1 MKGLGLILAA
11 ILIFALAACSG
22 GNSASTDN
30 NGNSGDSGSSGDSGG
45 TTNISFWGP
54 FSGPDGPNMKK
65 IVDAYNKSQDKV
77 HVDFQIVPFT
87 DYYKKVDLAFNSGKT
102 PDVLIIHG
110 NQLTKYVQKD
120 LLKNLND
127 FVGDKIKKSDYNQ
140 TAIEQDTFD
149 GNLYA
154 IPLDIHPLMMYWNKD
169 MFKAAG
175 LDPNKPPQTREEFL
189 KVTQKLTDAS
199 KGQYGYVVPTL
210 WPQQF
215 IFPTIVYQN
224 GGKMLKDGKV
234 DYTSDAVVNALK
246 FEHDLIYKYK
256 VSPPNVQQDGEVT
269 LFLQGKNAIQFN
281 GPWMLN
287 QFKEAGLNFGEAPVP
302 QLGTEQQAVFTDGH
316 NFAIPK
322 SDDEET
328 VTAVMDFLKYVG
340 GHGMSWA
347 KSGQAPAAKATY
359 QSEEFQSLK
368 YQPAI
373 VKEFEYAQFAPKD
386 PNWGT
391 YTTPLWDA
399 VNKVLLDKADAMEA
413 LKKAEE
419 QANKAAQ

>member
-1 MKGLGLILAA
+1 MKKMKWLSW
-11 ILIFALAACSG
+11 IFAGLLVFSLAACSG
-22 GNSASTDN
+22 N
-30 NGNSGDSGSSGDSGG
+30 GDSGNAGGSGDSGG
-45 TTNISFWGP
+45 SGEAKQITFWGP

-65 IVDAYNKSQDKV
+65 IVDAYNDSQSKY
-77 HVDFQIVPFT
+77 HVNFQIVPQS
-87 DYYKKVDLAFNSGKT
+87 DYYKKVDLSFNSKKNT

-110 NQLTKYVQKD
+110 NQLTKYVNKGLLKD
-120 LLKNLND
+120 LSG
-127 FVGDKIKKSDYNQ
+127 VIGDKIKKSDYNK

-149 GNLYA
+149 GKLYA
-154 IPLDIHPLMMYWNKD
+154 IPLDIHPLIMYWNKD

-175 LDPNKPPQTREEFL
+175 LDPNKPPQTREEFI
-189 KVTQKLTDAS
+189 KMTQKLTNAE
-199 KGQYGYVVPTL
+199 KGEYGYVVPTL

-224 GGKMLKDGKV
+224 GGLMVKDGKV
-234 DYTSDAVVNALK
+234 DFTSDAVVNALK

-256 VSPPNVQQDGEVT
+256 VSPKNVQQDGEVT

-302 QLGTEQQAVFTDGH
+302 QLGTETQAVYTDGH

-328 VTAVMDFLKYVG
+328 VKGVMDFLKYVA
-340 GHGMSWA
+340 GHGMAWA
-347 KSGQAPAAKATY
+347 QSGQAPAAKATY
-359 QSEEFQSLK
+359 TSEEFQSLK

-391 YTTPLWDA
+391 YTTPLWEA
-399 VNKVLLDKADAMEA
+399 INKVLLGKADAKGA
-413 LKKAEE
+413 LQKAEDE
-419 QANKAAQ
+419 ANKAAK